1 MSDTDRNTA
10 TTDTAHGDLEK
21 NHNNK
26 EQEGQDDGTHSRN
39 RGKRGKRNAQPRNNR
54 FKGQCADLEYVTY
67 DTTANLTNQDLYTT
81 TTRKLGE
88 YIART
93 YDRAGEFRLGMINL
107 KLPTI
112 DLPTSPGAKATTADI
127 EIYKID
133 LREAKTRIRNREE
146 NSQRIFP
153 LILGQCSR
161 TIRDRMEA
169 HQNWQQVNEN
179 SDVMGLLTLIR
190 RSMHNKA
197 TTKQITHSYAE
208 AEADL
213 IRFRQTD
220 KMSNSDYLEKFK
232 GLISVYEHC
241 GGEPGVTGARIK
253 SFQDPTEPDTD
264 KAEREAR
271 AKARNEYIAVSFL
284 LKSDP
289 KRYAQLVRDL
299 QNDYTRG
306 ISGYP
311 GTLTE
316 AYDILVN
323 YKRPPQRGHDFDID
337 IAFTTMEEQETR
349 QQGRGRSGRG
359 GGGRGRGRG
368 PGTRYKGRKTEDSDA
383 TTTETEDKT
392 TKDENAQYSS
402 AVFTDKTNKCFL
414 SGKRHTLPT
423 EWLLLDS
430 CSTVNMV
437 SDKTLLHDIHAADT
451 PIPVHCNAGTIVL
464 TKKGT
469 LGDFPEPV
477 WYNPKGIANIL
488 SLHSVKSHYR
498 VTMDTTEDD
507 YIHVHHG
514 DGSIT
519 SFRPSRNGIYH
530 YHMSDNAHILSLIN
544 TVEARKEGFSPSDIR
559 RAARARKLQ
568 NIMMSPSAKQLGGSI
583 IQHLQNCDVTRRDI
597 LNAESIYGPSLSAL
611 KGKTVRRPTPI
622 GKQHTEPV
630 PPHILATHRNYDLTV
645 DIMFVN
651 KIPFLV
657 TLSRGLATIRNSVS
671 TPKSTGGNNH
681 HPTQADNPVVP
692 SPGVPHTQPFCRFR
706 VRTTAPFIP
715 LP

>member
-1 MSDTDRNTA
+1 MSDSDKNNGTDASR
-10 TTDTAHGDLEK
+10 DEPDK
-21 NHNNK
+21 NIDARGHDH
-26 EQEGQDDGTHSRN
+26 EDGTHN
-39 RGKRGKRNAQPRNNR
+39 RSRGKRNKRNTQPRTNR
-54 FKGQCADLEYVTY
+54 FKGQCTELEYVTY

-81 TTRKLGE
+81 TTRKIGE

-133 LREAKTRIRNREE
+133 LREAKSRIRSREE

-169 HQNWQQVNEN
+169 HQNWQQVNED

-213 IRFRQTD
+213 IRFRQTE
-220 KMSNSDYLEKFK
+220 KMSNSDYLEKFR

-241 GGEPGVTGARIK
+241 GGEPGVTSARIK
-253 SFQDPTEPDTD
+253 SFEDPAEPDAD
-264 KAEREAR
+264 KAERDAR
-271 AKARNEYIAVSFL
+271 AKAKNEYIAVSFL

-311 GTLTE
+311 TTLTE

-323 YKRPPQRGHDFDID
+323 YKRPPQRGHDFDTD
-337 IAFTTMEEQETR
+337 IAFAITEDQETR
-349 QQGRGRSGRG
+349 QPGHGRGGRG

-368 PGTRYKGRKTEDSDA
+368 PGTRNKGRRTEDGDTG
-383 TTTETEDKT
+383 TTGAEDKT

-402 AVFTDKTNKCFL
+402 TIIAAETDTCLL
-414 SGKRHTLPT
+414 SGERHTLPSA
-423 EWLLLDS
+423 WLLLDS
-430 CSTVNMV
+430 CSTVNMI
-437 SDKTLLHDIHAADT
+437 SDATLLRNIHTAET
-451 PIPVHCNAGTIVL
+451 PIPVHCNAGTITL
-464 TKKGT
+464 TEKGT

-488 SLHSVKSHYR
+488 SLYSVQTHYR
-498 VTMDTTEDD
+498 VTMDTADD
-507 YIHVHHG
+507 DHIHVHHH
-514 DGSIT
+514 DGST
-519 SFRPSRNGIYH
+519 TKFQPSPNGIYH
-530 YHMSDNAHILSLIN
+530 YHMSNNNHILSLVN
-544 TVEARKEGFSPSDIR
+544 TVEARKEGFSPSDIH
-559 RAARARKLQ
+559 RAAQARRLQ
-568 NIMMSPSAKQLGGSI
+568 KIMMSPSTRQLGDSI
-583 IQHLQNCDVTRRDI
+583 IHHLQNCEVTKTDI
-597 LNAESIYGPSLSAL
+597 ANAEHIYGPNLSAL
-611 KGKTVRRPTPI
+611 KGKTVRRPIPI
-622 GKQHTEPV
+622 GRQHTEPV
-630 PPHILATHRNYDLTV
+630 PKHILDTHRSYDLTA

-657 TLSRGLATIRNSVS
+657 TLSRGLRFGTVS
-671 TPKSTGGNNH
+671 ALPNRQVGTPTETDDAPV
-681 HPTQADNPVVP
+681 PTPWI
-692 SPGVPHTQPFCRFR
+692 PHTEPLCRR
-706 VRTTAPFIP
+706 RI
-715 LP
+715 